1 LPAARATTTAPLGA
15 DALRST
21 AALRAGAAL
30 GTAALV
36 HAAPGALPGTSPPRS
51 SAAGPTAAR
60 AAPATLAGTTP
71 ARARGPAAP
80 GLADVF
86 EYFGIQ
92 PGPGA
97 FGAGQ
102 AALGAFGDV
111 EVGEQVL
118 GGGIGL
124 HRFTLA
130 QPDRAVDESPAGE
143 VIPVHERDRGA
154 ARPGAGGPPDP
165 VQVGLLVLG
174 ALVVD
179 DVRDVVDVDPAG
191 GDVGGDEH
199 VHLSAAERA
208 QGLLASTLAEIPVQ
222 GSGSEPAI
230 DEILGHA
237 GGGAL
242 CAHEDDRQTP
252 AAGLQHAGDEF
263 HFVQR
268 VGPVGELG
276 HGFDRGGVVGGI
288 RGADV
293 GGAGHV
299 AARHRDDGAGHR
311 RGEQHRVS
319 VRGGGGQQRFDV
331 GKEPEVEHLVGLVEH
346 DGPHRAEVQ
355 VALVE
360 QVDHPA
366 RGAHDHFHA
375 PFQGFDLWFVGAPAV
390 HLQDPQAPALRG
402 RLQVTGDLD
411 REFAGGHDDERL
423 RLAGV
428 LQVLPAVLA
437 RSDDPLEHGDAE
449 PEGLARAGLRLADDV
464 VARE

>member
-1 LPAARATTTAPLGA
+1 
-15 DALRST
+15 
-21 AALRAGAAL
+21 
-30 GTAALV
+30 
-36 HAAPGALPGTSPPRS
+36 
-51 SAAGPTAAR
+51 
-60 AAPATLAGTTP
+60 
-71 ARARGPAAP
+71 
-80 GLADVF
+80 
-86 EYFGIQ
+86 
-92 PGPGA
+92 
-97 FGAGQ
+97 
-102 AALGAFGDV
+102 
-111 EVGEQVL
+111 
-118 GGGIGL
+118 
-124 HRFTLA
+124 
-130 QPDRAVDESPAGE
+130 
-143 VIPVHERDRGA
+143 
-154 ARPGAGGPPDP
+154 
-165 VQVGLLVLG
+165 
-174 ALVVD
+174 
-179 DVRDVVDVDPAG
+179 DVVDVDPAG

-237 GGGAL
+237 GGGTL
-242 CAHEDDRQTP
+242 CAHEDDRQTA

-276 HGFDRGGVVGGI
+276 HGFDRGGVVGGV

-402 RLQVTGDLD
+402 RLQITGDLD

-437 RSDDPLEHGDAE
+437 GPDDPLEHGDAE
-449 PEGLARAGLRLADDV
+449 PEGLARAGLCLADDV
-464 VARE
+464 VARERDRQGERLYGERVGDADVAQRVDDGFAHGEVCVGLVWLMCLRIRNFSCGCVGHISSRQTTSRYAFSVVADREHMPSKAREFHYYPKRQDNTYTKTLSAEGKKWDR